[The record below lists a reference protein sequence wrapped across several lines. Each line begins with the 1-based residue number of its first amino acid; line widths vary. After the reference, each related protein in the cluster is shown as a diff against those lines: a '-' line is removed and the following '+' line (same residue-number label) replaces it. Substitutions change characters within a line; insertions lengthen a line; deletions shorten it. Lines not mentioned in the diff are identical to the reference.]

1 MANNDRQVLANLDVR
16 GLVSRL
22 DRMRK
27 EMVHAQSADL
37 ANGLLPPDKDRLLDY
52 ISDYKAYLEYVMSV
66 PIPDSPEAHG
76 NFKLD
81 VPDDSDQPAADS
93 IENEDITQILLQC
106 EVYRMEMIGS
116 QSARLVQGFIRTPE
130 GSPGDRQRFL
140 DGIIR
145 IENMV
150 AYVGDTQPSD
160 RPESTPKSL
169 PAQPGR

>member
-1 MANNDRQVLANLDVR
+1 MAEGEQVLANIDVR

-37 ANGLLPPDKDRLLDY
+37 ANGLLQPDKDRLVDYIGDYKRYLDY
-52 ISDYKAYLEYVMSV
+52 VMQV

-76 NFKLD
+76 VFRLA
-81 VPDDSDQPAADS
+81 VPDDSDIPAADS
-93 IENEDITQILLQC
+93 IENEDLTQILFQC
-106 EVYRMEMIGS
+106 DAYRIEMVGS
-116 QSARLVQGFIRTPE
+116 QSARLVQGFIQTPE

-140 DGIIR
+140 DGILR

-150 AYVGDTQPSD
+150 IYVGETQPSD
-160 RPESTPKSL
+160 RPESTPKAM
-169 PAQPGR
+169 PAKPGR